1 MFTITQSS
9 RRVLVADDDPV
20 MRKLVTRAIQRTGL
34 VVVTASDGREAY
46 RILQSDAGFKAA
58 VFDMM
63 MPHLKGL
70 DVIRYMRTEKRLM
83 RIPIMIISAEQDI
96 KLMANSFAA
105 GATAFLPKPFTPEQI
120 RNTLH
125 MLVGNVKPTRQ
136 AA

>member
-1 MFTITQSS
+1 
-9 RRVLVADDDPV
+9 
-20 MRKLVTRAIQRTGL
+20 
-34 VVVTASDGREAY
+34 
-46 RILQSDAGFKAA
+46 
-58 VFDMM
+58 MM